1 MKSRTLK
8 SLVLGVALLGANVV
22 PLSSA
27 SARQQSSQAAGGGSV
42 SINNQAG
49 RVQIKLERG
58 SKVAVSNRY
67 GRITITGW
75 DRDTVEATATGPK
88 GPEAVQLD
96 MTADPQANS
105 TRLTLA
111 VAGRGRQPGVYH
123 GVTTVPI
130 APVTIEP
137 GAVITAQQ
145 MIELQEM
152 AKAQSKE
159 AEKLIEQNQKEIEKA
174 VEKAVKEQAKSTVKG
189 TAKGAGQG
197 ATATPEGGY
206 VIVQPPT
213 ATSPT
218 VVVPAQPGAPA
229 QTAPA
234 APGAKPAQP
243 SPRPAPAARAART
256 YSSALGGMAIARGG
270 EVHLDV
276 KVPRFALLDTID
288 VRGGD
293 LSVSNIDGPVS
304 VSGGASSVTAT
315 RVGALT
321 VRTRGGDVTV
331 DGVDGMV
338 YVVAH
343 SGDITVRNAG
353 SEVRAMT
360 NNGDIQISCAR
371 GRVDASTAYGRIA
384 LANIGG
390 DVDANT
396 TNSEISYTGPITDGA
411 RYRLKSMEGRVVMS
425 IPENSPGFT
434 ANLMSYSNQATS
446 DFAVR
451 NPTAAAGAAAPPAP
465 RRVELHHGNGRA
477 FITLDSFGQTVRLA
491 KLAPGAT
498 QTVTCR

>member
-8 SLVLGVALLGANVV
+8 SLVLGVALLGANAAPRSNV
-22 PLSSA
+22 SA
-27 SARQQSSQAAGGGSV
+27 QSQSSQTSGGGTV

-88 GPEAVQLD
+88 GAEAVHVE

-105 TRLTLA
+105 SRLTLA
-111 VAGRGRQPGVYH
+111 VAGRARQQPNVYTVAPGQVM
-123 GVTTVPI
+123 TT
-130 APVTIEP
+130 E
-137 GAVITAQQ
+137 Q
-145 MIELQEM
+145 MRELQEL
-152 AKAQSKE
+152 ARAQSKDAE
-159 AEKLIEQNQKEIEKA
+159 AVIARNAKEIEKA
-174 VEKAVKEQAKSTVKG
+174 VEKAMADQAKEKEKEKEK
-189 TAKGAGQG
+189 AKGAGKG

-206 VIVQPPT
+206 VIVQPP
-213 ATSPT
+213 AAAANP
-218 VVVPAQPGAPA
+218 PAAVAGPGEA
-229 QTAPA
+229 APA
-234 APGAKPAQP
+234 APPAQAGRP
-243 SPRPAPAARAART
+243 TPRPAPAARPART
-256 YSSALGGMAIARGG
+256 YSGAVAGMGANRAE

-276 KVPRFALLDTID
+276 KVPRFALLDTIE
-288 VRGGD
+288 VRSGD
-293 LSVSNIDGPVS
+293 LTVTNIEGPVS
-304 VSGGASSVTAT
+304 VSGGSSNVTAT

-321 VRTRGGDVTV
+321 VRTRGGAVNV

-343 SGDITVRNAG
+343 SGDITVKNAS

-360 NNGDIQISCAR
+360 NNGDIAISCAR
-371 GRVDASTAYGRIA
+371 GRVDASTAYGKIT

-411 RYRLKSMEGRVVMS
+411 RYRLKSMEGRVLMS
-425 IPENSPGFT
+425 IPDNSPGFT
-434 ANLMSYSNQATS
+434 ANLMSYSREATS
-446 DFAVR
+446 DFPLR
-451 NPTAAAGAAAPPAP
+451 NPSAAAPAGGPPAP
-465 RRVELHHGNGRA
+465 RRVESHHGNGRA

-491 KLAPGAT
+491 KLAPTVAA
-498 QTVTCR
+498 VTCR